1 MRRCCILWHLL
12 QGLRAAAGDGL
23 GAAVDGRPV
32 LGASDAQRA
41 LPRCAPPCVPGVCGA
56 LPISLVLRQQCPL
69 HVHICHL
76 RSPEDKDSAQED
88 ERSSRTLT
96 GPLKF
101 CNCYPQVIP
110 PQSRH
115 PNVSARLSTDS
126 ASSKTRVRR
135 CLDKENCT
143 PYSPCSAALQ
153 RLTGP

>member
-1 MRRCCILWHLL
+1 MGKCCILWHLL

-32 LGASDAQRA
+32 LGASEAQRA
-41 LPRCAPPCVPGVCGA
+41 LPCCAAPCVPGIRSA
-56 LPISLVLRQQCPL
+56 LPINLMLRQQCPL

-76 RSPEDKDSAQED
+76 RSPEDRDSAQED

-96 GPLKF
+96 GPLKL
-101 CNCYPQVIP
+101 CKCYPQGVP
-110 PQSRH
+110 PQSRRS
-115 PNVSARLSTDS
+115 NASARLSTDS
-126 ASSKTRVRR
+126 ASRKTRVCR

-143 PYSPCSAALQ
+143 PYSPCPAALQ